1 MKWIVLIVLC
11 LVLFCAG
18 CLEQKDSTTNDGGNA
33 ADKSAKVPTVT
44 IITPNAGEILQG
56 NKDVSF
62 DAVVNAGQPPISYR
76 WSSSIDGEL
85 STSRKF
91 MQNPSRL
98 SKGNHVIIIKVTD
111 SAGASAQGSVLV
123 EVM

>member
-1 MKWIVLIVLC
+1 MKWILLIALC
-11 LVLFCAG
+11 LVLFGAG
-18 CLEQKDSTTNDGGNA
+18 CLEQKDSNTKNGSNA
-33 ADKSAKVPTVT
+33 ADKSQEKLTVT
-44 IITPNAGEILQG
+44 ITSPNAGEILQG

-62 DAVVNAGQPPISYR
+62 DALVSAGKTPLSYR

-98 SKGNHVIIIKVTD
+98 SKGGHVIILKVND
-111 SAGASAQGSVLV
+111 AAGNSAQGSVLV